1 MEKIG
6 VSRMIEDTG
15 RLIPQ
20 RGHRQWSAALMMRT
34 AFCLTALLAALP
46 MIQAVA
52 QTVGTRTFNIP
63 GQPLNRALR
72 DLADQ
77 SGVQLAYRTSVAS
90 GATSPAV
97 SGTMSTEQALSRLLS
112 GSNLHYSFTGAN
124 TVTILADSPAGGGVN
139 ADGSIQLDPIVLQ
152 GRSQSAWGPVDGYV
166 ATRAAAGTKTDAPI
180 IETPQSVSVVTKD
193 LLTDQKAASLA
204 DALVY
209 TPGVNVQS
217 QAFSRMVDDV
227 MLRGFNLAGGSSGM
241 LRDGMK
247 LQSNVYD
254 GGQEPYGLER
264 VEVLRGASSVLY
276 GQLTPGGIIN
286 GVSKRPTP
294 EPLHEVN
301 LEYGS
306 YEKKQMSFD
315 FSDALD
321 TGDTLRYRLTG
332 VMRDAGNW
340 VNDVPDDKTY
350 IAPALTW
357 QPDGATSLTLLSSY
371 QHVNTRFATPLHY
384 ADVGSGRIPRD
395 LFLGEPDF
403 DLYKAD
409 LYTLGYLFEH
419 EFDNGLKLRQNARYF
434 HSDVD
439 WNYMMGN
446 LSPVV
451 GGNIYRLAS
460 YRKEKS
466 YGVTVDTSL
475 EQTFNWGATEH
486 TALLGLDY
494 YRRGYNSHR
503 YRGTGFVPLNVDN
516 PVYSGY
522 PNLDFGTD
530 RGSDNVSDQLGI
542 YLQDQIKYENWI
554 LLLGGRYD
562 WSDSSSINYQRGLE
576 SEQTDSAF
584 SGRAGLVYQ
593 FDNGIAPYISI
604 SQSFSPQIGIDVLTG
619 ENLKPDEGLQYEA
632 GIRYQPP
639 GTDILLSAAVYELT
653 QKNVVS
659 FDAFGDSYQVG
670 KVRSR
675 GIELEARAEY
685 EDLGIVASY
694 AYTDT
699 EILDSALDYEIGQQE
714 DMVPRHTFSIWAD
727 YKLDTLGATGLK
739 VGGGLRYIGKTNVT
753 DSIEVLGEPASVPG
767 YLLADAMVSY
777 DFGALDQKYD
787 GLSLAV
793 NARNLFDKKFYTCAG
808 TTGCRYGEPLTVTGT
823 LSYKW

>member
-1 MEKIG
+1 
-6 VSRMIEDTG
+6 MIENKECAV
-15 RLIPQ
+15 LQ
-20 RGHRQWSAALMMRT
+20 RGRRQWPAALMIRT
-34 AFCLTALLAALP
+34 AVCLTALLIGLPVSGAA
-46 MIQAVA
+46 A
-52 QTVGTRTFNIP
+52 QTAATHTFNIP
-63 GQPLNRALR
+63 SQPLNRALR
-72 DLADQ
+72 NLADQ
-77 SGVQLAYRTSVAS
+77 SGIQLAYRTSIAS
-90 GATSPAV
+90 GAASPAV

-124 TVTILADSPAGGGVN
+124 TVTILAGGSASGSVN
-139 ADGSIQLDPIVLQ
+139 SDGSIQLAPIVIEGQ
-152 GRSQSAWGPVDGYV
+152 RESAWGPVDGYV
-166 ATRAAAGTKTDAPI
+166 ATRAAAGTKTDAAI
-180 IETPQSVSVVTKD
+180 IETPQSVTVVTRD
-193 LLTDQKAASLA
+193 LLADQKAASLA

-209 TPGVNVQS
+209 TPGINVQS

-227 MLRGFNLAGGSSGM
+227 TLRGFNLSGGSSGM
-241 LRDGMK
+241 LRDGLK

-286 GVSKRPTP
+286 GVSKRPTS

-306 YEKKQMSFD
+306 YEKKQTSFD

-321 TGDTLRYRLTG
+321 AGDTLRYRLTG
-332 VMRDAGNW
+332 VLRDADNW
-340 VNDVPDDKTY
+340 VDDVPDDKIY

-357 QPDGATSLTLLSSY
+357 QPDAATSLTILSSY
-371 QHVNTRFATPLHY
+371 QHVNTRFSTPLDY
-384 ADVGSGRIPRD
+384 RDVSSGRIPRD
-395 LFLGEPDF
+395 RFLGEPDF

-409 LYTLGYLFEH
+409 VYTLGYAFEH

-434 HSDVD
+434 RSDVD
-439 WNYMMGN
+439 WNYMIGN
-446 LSPVV
+446 LSPSVD
-451 GGNIYRLAS
+451 GNLARLAS
-460 YRKEKS
+460 YRKERS
-466 YGVTVDTSL
+466 YGITADTSL
-475 EQTFNWGATEH
+475 EQTFDWGATEH
-486 TALLGLDY
+486 NLLFGVDY
-494 YRRGYNSHR
+494 YRRSYDSHR
-503 YRGTGFVPLNVDN
+503 YRGTGLVPLNVDD

-522 PNLDFGTD
+522 PEIDFRTD
-530 RGSDNVSDQLGI
+530 RGSDNISDQWGV

-562 WSDSSSINYQRGLE
+562 WSDSSSISYQRGLE
-576 SEQTDSAF
+576 SEQKDSAF
-584 SGRAGLVYQ
+584 SGRAGLVYE

-619 ENLKPDEGLQYEA
+619 ESLKPDEGLQYEA

-639 GTDILLSAAVYELT
+639 GTDILLSAAVYDLT

-659 FDAFGDSYQVG
+659 FNTLGESYQIG

-675 GIELEARAEY
+675 GIELEARGQY

-694 AYTDT
+694 AYTDNKV
-699 EILDSALDYEIGQQE
+699 LDSALEYEIGLPK
-714 DMVPRHTFSIWAD
+714 DLVSKHTFSVWAD
-727 YKLDTLGATGLK
+727 YKLDALGAAGLK
-739 VGGGLRYIGKTNVT
+739 IGGGLRYIGKASIA
-753 DSIEVLGEPASVPG
+753 DSIAVLGEHRSVPG

-777 DFGALDQKYD
+777 DFGALDKKYD
-787 GLSLAV
+787 GLSLKV

-808 TTGCRYGEPLTVTGT
+808 TTGCRYGEPLTITGT